1 MEGLAGVQVVSME
14 ERHQKACNFR
24 DRQPWEGGT
33 IPSTKPAGSWQA
45 TEPKRSICD
54 LPEGWSS
61 GPEKSMVKL
70 SALWIQTPETQR

>member
-1 MEGLAGVQVVSME
+1 MEGLAGVQVMGME

-45 TEPKRSICD
+45 PEPKRSICD

-61 GPEKSMVKL
+61 GLEKSMVKL
-70 SALWIQTPETQR
+70 SALWIQTP